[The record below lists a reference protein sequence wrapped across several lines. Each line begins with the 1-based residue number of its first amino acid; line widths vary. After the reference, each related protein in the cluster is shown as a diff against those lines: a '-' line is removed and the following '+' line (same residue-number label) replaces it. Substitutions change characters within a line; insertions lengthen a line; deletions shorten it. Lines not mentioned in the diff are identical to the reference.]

1 MFEKSTDTLTDSL
14 LEARPK
20 DLAGFLKENE
30 RELASEDRPFS
41 AYFREVFKTKGMTRQ
56 ELFLKADVPEGY
68 GYKLIT
74 EEKHTRQ
81 RDVILRLCLAAGFDL
96 VETQRALKL
105 YGMAPLYP
113 REPRDTVLIIAVN
126 TKMGDPEKVD
136 VLLEENGQAP
146 LYACRSEET

>member
-30 RELASEDRPFS
+30 RELAAQQRPFAS
-41 AYFREVFKTKGMTRQ
+41 YFREVFRTKGMTRQ
-56 ELFLKADVPEGY
+56 ELFLKADIPEGY
-68 GYKLIT
+68 GYKLVT
-74 EEKHTRQ
+74 EEKRTRQ
-81 RDVILRLCLAAGFDL
+81 RDVILRLCLAGRFDL

-126 TKMGDPEKVD
+126 TEAGDPEAVNA
-136 VLLEENGQAP
+136 LLTENGQAP
-146 LYACRSEET
+146 LYACRTED